1 MKRSLWYTRLP
12 DKHKKVLNAAV
23 SALGPAAPAPEEGE
37 DGSFVLPMRA
47 GTVLSEAM
55 LRLLSAHARNVVLR
69 PGSVTVFYEATGTI
83 MDLEAASLLRR
94 AQRAQGKMTVHPAG
108 RGLAGVAMRQVVE
121 LLDCEDCPLPRARA
135 GRVELQ
141 AEKLKGALW
150 SEIATLLERV
160 GALGDIRVTCSFPAG
175 GLAFVVDMSGDAAM

>member
-23 SALGPAAPAPEEGE
+23 AALGPAAPAPEEGE
-37 DGSFVLPMRA
+37 DGSFVLPMRP
-47 GTVLSEAM
+47 GSVLSEAV
-55 LRLLSAHARNVVLR
+55 LRQIAALARNVVLL
-69 PGSVTVFYEATGTI
+69 PGCVQVFYEATTTVT
-83 MDLEAASLLRR
+83 DLEAASLLRR
-94 AQRAQGKMTVHPAG
+94 AQRAQGKMTVNPTA
-108 RGLAGVAMRQVVE
+108 RGMAGVAMRQVVE
-121 LLDCEDCPLPRARA
+121 LLDCADCSLPRARA

-141 AEKLKGALW
+141 AEKLKAALW

-175 GLAFVVDMSGDAAM
+175 GLAFVVDMSGDTVV